1 MKVFDFDE
9 IQFTYYFFLLPC
21 FGVVAEK
28 LITQPKD
35 MKIYACGFFF
45 PKNFAVFSFLNLG
58 LSSTP
63 NQSL

>member
-35 MKIYACGFFF
+35 MKIYAYVFLQRI
-45 PKNFAVFSFLNLG
+45 FAVLAF
-58 LSSTP
+58 
-63 NQSL
+63 